1 MKCCGFH
8 SFTFFSIYVHKGM
21 TDIDKTRKIIQGN
34 QEISNAEKKGW
45 KIMKKQENEFVK
57 SFSYWPTPN
66 KRTGGNIYDIRS
78 YRGKRYFLPNLEIE

>member
-1 MKCCGFH
+1 MAFQ
-8 SFTFFSIYVHKGM
+8 TFIFFKGM

-45 KIMKKQENEFVK
+45 QIMKKQENEFVK

-78 YRGKRYFLPNLEIE
+78 YRGISLHNLEIEQCINIWST